1 MRWWR
6 QRPLPLPLGRARA
19 AVLWER
25 LWPALV
31 PALSVLG
38 LFAALALSDLLVF
51 LSGWLHALVLLT
63 FAIALVYGV
72 MRGWRYFRPVKEAEA
87 RHRLELDNALEHR
100 PLTALDDRLAA
111 GADDAAAVA
120 LWRLHVQRMA
130 EAARGLRVGPPSPG
144 LARLDPLGLRAIV
157 VLLLVIGMV
166 AGRND
171 PLDRLVRAVVPQFEG
186 GGGGPVTVEVWIT
199 PPAYTRLAPLFLDRD
214 TPPPSGPLKIPAG
227 SEVLAQVGGLEAT
240 PRLKAGD
247 LDVAFDPIGSP
258 GGPVTYR
265 VEAIIETGNRL
276 TVEREGRELAAW
288 PLDVAPD
295 GPPEVSFTMP
305 PVGNDRGHLRIEYQA
320 TDDFGLTG
328 VVAEIR
334 RADGPGGT
342 AGDGAISIEMPL
354 GAPGAT
360 SAKGRTQ
367 RDLTPHP
374 WAGLPVRM
382 RLVATDAKG
391 QTGTSDDVVVLLPE
405 RPFRHPVARAII
417 AERKKLST
425 PSPTN
430 RAEVSAA
437 LMVIASRPDRFANDT
452 VVFLAL
458 SVARSRLM
466 RDQRDP
472 AISSVQ
478 DILWDTALRV
488 EDGEVS
494 VAERRL
500 VQAQE
505 RLMRAL
511 REGAENPEIER
522 LMDELQRTLDE
533 YMQALAEQLMRQGA
547 PQMPL
552 LPNMNMIARDDLRQ
566 IIERAR
572 DLARMGSVDAAR
584 KMLSEL
590 RKMLQN
596 LRAGMRPGRQRQ
608 SNEAMAKAQEMMNQL
623 RDLVRRQQSLLD
635 RTFRRSQR
643 QGERQGGQRQPG
655 QGRQGEGRPGED
667 AEGAADAAEQEALRR
682 SLGDLMGKLDE
693 MLGRIPQSM
702 GKAERAM
709 RGAAGALG
717 EAQPGAAVPFQTEA
731 LEQLRQGAENAM
743 EQMVRGMGGMM
754 GFGPGQPMPLGSG
767 RRPPDRDPF
776 GRFREGEF
784 GSYLEGDIEV
794 PDEMEIRRAREIL
807 DELRRRAGQ
816 RNRPKPERDYI
827 ERLLRQF

>member
-1 MRWWR
+1 MRLR
-6 QRPLPLPLGRARA
+6 RKNALPLPLGRAWA

-25 LWPALV
+25 LWPAMV
-31 PALSVLG
+31 PALLVLG

-51 LSGWLHALVLLT
+51 LPGWLHGVVLLA
-63 FAIALVYGV
+63 FAAALAYGV
-72 MRGWRYFRPVKEAEA
+72 YRGWGSFRPVEEGEA
-87 RHRLELDNALEHR
+87 RHRLELDNALDHR

-120 LWRLHVQRMA
+120 LWRLHLRRMA
-130 EAARGLRVGPPSPG
+130 ERARSLKVGPPAPG
-144 LARLDPLGLRAIV
+144 LARLDPLGLRAL
-157 VLLLVIGMV
+157 VLLFLVVGGV
-166 AGRND
+166 AGRDD
-171 PLDRLVRAVVPQFEG
+171 PLDRLARALVPQFEG
-186 GGGGPVTVEVWIT
+186 AAGGPVTVEVWIT
-199 PPAYTRLAPLFLDRD
+199 PPAYTRMAPLFLDRS
-214 TPPPSGPLKIPAG
+214 TPLPGGPLKLPAG
-227 SEVLAQVGGLEAT
+227 SAVLAQVGGLDDT
-240 PRLKAGD
+240 PRLKAGE
-247 LDVAFDPIGSP
+247 LDVAFDPIGAD
-258 GGPVTYR
+258 GGPMSYR
-265 VEAIIETGNRL
+265 VEAVIEAGNRL
-276 TVEREGRELAAW
+276 TVERSGRELAAW
-288 PLDVAPD
+288 PMDVLPD
-295 GPPEVSFTMP
+295 NPPEVSFVTP
-305 PVGNDRGHLRIEYQA
+305 PVGNDIGHLRMEFQA
-320 TDDFGLTG
+320 SDDYGLTS

-342 AGDGAISIEMPL
+342 AAGDAISIEMPL
-354 GAPGAT
+354 GSPGIKA
-360 SAKGRTQ
+360 AKGRSQ
-367 RDLTPHP
+367 RDLTAHP
-374 WAGLPVRM
+374 WAGLPARM

-391 QTGTSDDVVVLLPE
+391 QTGTSDDVVVVLPE
-405 RPFRHPVARAII
+405 RAFRHPVARAII
-417 AERKKLST
+417 AERRKLSA
-425 PSPTN
+425 PPPIP

-437 LMVIASRPDRFANDT
+437 LTAIANRPERFAHDT

-466 RDQRDP
+466 RDQRDQ
-472 AISSVQ
+472 AIASVQ

-511 REGAENPEIER
+511 REGADNAEIDR

-547 PQMPL
+547 PQMPMM
-552 LPNMNMIARDDLRQ
+552 PNMRMIARDDLSQ
-566 IIERAR
+566 MIERAR
-572 DLARMGSVDAAR
+572 ELARMGSADAAR

-596 LRAGMRPGRQRQ
+596 MRAGMRPGRPGQG
-608 SNEAMAKAQEMMNQL
+608 AKDFAKAQEAMNQL
-623 RDLVRRQQSLLD
+623 RDLVQRQQSLLD
-635 RTFRRSQR
+635 KTFRRLQKE
-643 QGERQGGQRQPG
+643 QGSAGKP
-655 QGRQGEGRPGED
+655 GEGAD
-667 AEGAADAAEQEALRR
+667 AQGKADAAEQEGLRR

-709 RGAAGALG
+709 RGAAGAL
-717 EAQPGAAVPFQTEA
+717 EAARPGAAVGHQTEA
-731 LEQLRQGAENAM
+731 LEQLRKGAENAM

-754 GFGPGQPMPLGSG
+754 GFGPGRPMPMGSG
-767 RRPPDRDPF
+767 QRPPDRDPF
-776 GRFREGEF
+776 GRYREGEF

-807 DELRRRAGQ
+807 DELRRRSGQ
-816 RNRPKPERDYI
+816 RQRPKLERDYI